1 LRCSNLGFCGRII
14 TAKTQEAGL
23 MFKYIIIIIALLLT
37 PKAGFDNA
45 SASEEKPAVMQLAD
59 DNEVVDYLRG

>member
-1 LRCSNLGFCGRII
+1 
-14 TAKTQEAGL
+14 

-45 SASEEKPAVMQLAD
+45 LASEEKPAVMQLAD
-59 DNEVVDYLRG
+59 DNDMINYLNG

>member
-1 LRCSNLGFCGRII
+1 
-14 TAKTQEAGL
+14 